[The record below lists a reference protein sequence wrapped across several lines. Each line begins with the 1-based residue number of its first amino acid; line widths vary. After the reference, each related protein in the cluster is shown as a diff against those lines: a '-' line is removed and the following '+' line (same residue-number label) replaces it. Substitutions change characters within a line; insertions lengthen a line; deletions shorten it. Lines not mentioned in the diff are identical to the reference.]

1 MKKNANST
9 FGIIGLG
16 RFGTALAI
24 TLAEAGKEVIVVD
37 QNEEKVKAMRQ
48 YTEYAFVC
56 DNLSKATL
64 SEVGIQNCDTVIVCI
79 GSRIDTSILTTLN
92 VVSLGVP
99 HVISKATSQDQ
110 GAVLE
115 KIGAEVVYPERD
127 MAIRL
132 GKKLLSGNFLDFIFL
147 DLLHVRCFRCLI
159 LLLEQACIFR
169 KRNLHTDLAC
179 CIRCDI
185 ILVKQDHY
193 PVIHQKPL
201 HTAVIRIF
209 AVKHGFHG
217 ILVALKKH
225 VRIVFLFQL
234 LTDTIVNAVVICCNI
249 LQ

>member
-1 MKKNANST
+1 
-9 FGIIGLG
+9 
-16 RFGTALAI
+16 
-24 TLAEAGKEVIVVD
+24 
-37 QNEEKVKAMRQ
+37 MRQ

-132 GKKLLSGNFLDFIFL
+132 GKKLLSGNFLDFTISRSNRYRSAAL
-147 DLLHVRCFRCLI
+147 SK
-159 LLLEQACIFR
+159 EKPFR
-169 KRNLHTDLAC
+169 KS
-179 CIRCDI
+179 IS
-185 ILVKQDHY
+185 VKN
-193 PVIHQKPL
+193 
-201 HTAVIRIF
+201 TA
-209 AVKHGFHG
+209 
-217 ILVALKKH
+217 
-225 VRIVFLFQL
+225 
-234 LTDTIVNAVVICCNI
+234 
-249 LQ
+249 

>member
-9 FGIIGLG
+9 FGIVGLG

-147 DLLHVRCFRCLI
+147 DNDIEIQQVPVSSFI
-159 LLLEQACIFR
+159 KGKTIQEINIR
-169 KRNLHTDLAC
+169 KKYGLNIIAIEHDQNTIIELSPDYKLQSE
-179 CIRCDI
+179 DI
-185 ILVKQDHY
+185 I
-193 PVIHQKPL
+193 
-201 HTAVIRIF
+201 
-209 AVKHGFHG
+209 
-217 ILVALKKH
+217 
-225 VRIVFLFQL
+225 
-234 LTDTIVNAVVICCNI
+234 VVIGKVQNI
-249 LQ
+249 RELERALS